1 MIRTQIQLTAG
12 QARALKDRA
21 RLEERSVADL
31 VRVSVTEYL
40 ARHPARDRNDL
51 VRRARELVGRYHS
64 KSPDLA
70 ENHDRYLADAY
81 DHEPVR

>member
-1 MIRTQIQLTAG
+1 MIRTQIQLTTS
-12 QARALKDRA
+12 QAKALKERA

-31 VRVSVTEYL
+31 VRVSVSEYL
-40 ARHPARDRNDL
+40 SRHPARDRNDL
-51 VRRARELVGRYHS
+51 VRRARELVGRYRS
-64 KSPDLA
+64 KHPELA

>member
-1 MIRTQIQLTAG
+1 MIRTQIQLTES

-31 VRVSVTEYL
+31 VRASVAEYL
-40 ARHPARDRNDL
+40 VRHPGQDRSEL
-51 VRRARELVGRYHS
+51 AQRARELVGRYHS
-64 KSPDLA
+64 KHSDLA

-81 DHEPVR
+81 DQE